1 MCRVVRTCA
10 GLFDTQRAAQLA
22 GLAHTNY
29 GAVVE
34 SLLSVSLS
42 KDYTHYNWGVRPIGI
57 LPPARPRRNHV
68 AGSTLGLTCVC
79 GACGVHAELEP
90 LRYALEDVV
99 YLPQVGHML
108 RARVQELGVEEEL
121 AAVNRM
127 LMAMPS
133 HPRRYLT
140 TATATTPITPSSPPP
155 PSWSAPC

>member
-1 MCRVVRTCA
+1 VLCA
-10 GLFDTQRAAQLA
+10 R
-22 GLAHTNY
+22 
-29 GAVVE
+29 
-34 SLLSVSLS
+34 
-42 KDYTHYNWGVRPIGI
+42 
-57 LPPARPRRNHV
+57 
-68 AGSTLGLTCVC
+68 C
-79 GACGVHAELEP
+79 AELEP

-133 HPRRYLT
+133 HPRRYT
-140 TATATTPITPSSPPP
+140 TATTPVTPSSS